1 MNNRKERK
9 KVIKELLDITDKEF
23 TDEEL
28 IHQLTMTEIVE
39 NTNKDEKNTCGCTL
53 CGKLG
58 VYIQLYCRYDCLD
71 GA

>member
-39 NTNKDEKNTCGCTL
+39 NTNKGEKNTFGQRAADA
-53 CGKLG
+53 
-58 VYIQLYCRYDCLD
+58 VARF
-71 GA
+71 A

>member
-39 NTNKDEKNTCGCTL
+39 NTNKDEKNT
-53 CGKLG
+53 
-58 VYIQLYCRYDCLD
+58 
-71 GA
+71 

>member
-9 KVIKELLDITDKEF
+9 KVIKELLDVTDKEF

-39 NTNKDEKNTCGCTL
+39 NTNKGEKNTFDQRAADA
-53 CGKLG
+53 
-58 VYIQLYCRYDCLD
+58 VARF
-71 GA
+71 A